1 MKKEHLQ
8 KIFVVLAI
16 ILIALQFVYREIE
29 LKTGVYNEYIRIAEY
44 VVIVLVMIVGIFFVR
59 AEDKRLV
66 KGLLIIYAALILLF
80 FLFKFKNLV

>member
-8 KIFVVLAI
+8 KIFVVLAV

-44 VVIVLVMIVGIFFVR
+44 VVIALVMIVGIFFVR

>member
-1 MKKEHLQ
+1 LKKEHLQ

>member
-8 KIFVVLAI
+8 KIFIGLAV
-16 ILIALQFVYREIE
+16 ILIALQFVYREIKW
-29 LKTGVYNEYIRIAEY
+29 KTGVYNEYIRIAEY
-44 VVIVLVMIVGIFFVR
+44 VVIALVMIVGIFFVR